1 MDDIAESYISR
12 FISQLKV
19 RLVEVFEVFNIELAL
34 PLLLN
39 SKQCKKLL
47 GIANETEFQRV
58 SHLKDFPRIDKKGSH
73 PRFPRD
79 AVVEWMRKLEVD
91 MTEAILTLG
100 IFAVPI
106 LAVAIAE
113 QRKAEKERK
122 CEEFE
127 EIRRRDYLYG
137 FKAGMGYQ
145 STCDI
150 EKARNGLK
158 RDAQQVDK
166 EIARYAE
173 MVG

>member
-1 MDDIAESYISR
+1 
-12 FISQLKV
+12 
-19 RLVEVFEVFNIELAL
+19 
-34 PLLLN
+34 
-39 SKQCKKLL
+39 
-47 GIANETEFQRV
+47 
-58 SHLKDFPRIDKKGSH
+58 
-73 PRFPRD
+73 
-79 AVVEWMRKLEVD
+79 

-106 LAVAIAE
+106 LTAAVVE
-113 QRKAEKERK
+113 QRKAEKKRMR
-122 CEEFE
+122 EEFE

-166 EIARYAE
+166 EWKRYAE

>member
-1 MDDIAESYISR
+1 
-12 FISQLKV
+12 
-19 RLVEVFEVFNIELAL
+19 
-34 PLLLN
+34 
-39 SKQCKKLL
+39 
-47 GIANETEFQRV
+47 
-58 SHLKDFPRIDKKGSH
+58 
-73 PRFPRD
+73 
-79 AVVEWMRKLEVD
+79 

-106 LAVAIAE
+106 LAVGIVE
-113 QRKAEKERK
+113 QRKAEKKRM

-166 EIARYAE
+166 EWKRYAE

>member
-1 MDDIAESYISR
+1 M
-12 FISQLKV
+12 
-19 RLVEVFEVFNIELAL
+19 
-34 PLLLN
+34 
-39 SKQCKKLL
+39 
-47 GIANETEFQRV
+47 
-58 SHLKDFPRIDKKGSH
+58 
-73 PRFPRD
+73 
-79 AVVEWMRKLEVD
+79 
-91 MTEAILTLG
+91 
-100 IFAVPI
+100 
-106 LAVAIAE
+106 LAVGIVE
-113 QRKAEKERK
+113 QRKAEKKRM

-166 EIARYAE
+166 EWKRYAE

>member
-1 MDDIAESYISR
+1 MDACE
-12 FISQLKV
+12 
-19 RLVEVFEVFNIELAL
+19 
-34 PLLLN
+34 
-39 SKQCKKLL
+39 
-47 GIANETEFQRV
+47 
-58 SHLKDFPRIDKKGSH
+58 
-73 PRFPRD
+73 
-79 AVVEWMRKLEVD
+79 LEVD
-91 MTEAILTLG
+91 MTEAIFTLS

-106 LAVAIAE
+106 LTAAVVE
-113 QRKAEKERK
+113 QRKAEKKRM

-166 EIARYAE
+166 EWKRYAE

>member
-1 MDDIAESYISR
+1 
-12 FISQLKV
+12 
-19 RLVEVFEVFNIELAL
+19 
-34 PLLLN
+34 
-39 SKQCKKLL
+39 
-47 GIANETEFQRV
+47 
-58 SHLKDFPRIDKKGSH
+58 
-73 PRFPRD
+73 
-79 AVVEWMRKLEVD
+79 

-100 IFAVPI
+100 IFAVPM
-106 LAVAIAE
+106 LAVGIVE
-113 QRKAEKERK
+113 QRKAEKKRM

-158 RDAQQVDK
+158 RDAQQVDREWK
-166 EIARYAE
+166 RYAE

>member
-1 MDDIAESYISR
+1 
-12 FISQLKV
+12 
-19 RLVEVFEVFNIELAL
+19 
-34 PLLLN
+34 
-39 SKQCKKLL
+39 
-47 GIANETEFQRV
+47 
-58 SHLKDFPRIDKKGSH
+58 
-73 PRFPRD
+73 
-79 AVVEWMRKLEVD
+79 
-91 MTEAILTLG
+91 AILTLG

-106 LAVAIAE
+106 LTAAVVE
-113 QRKAEKERK
+113 QRKIEKKQMR
-122 CEEFE
+122 EEFE

-166 EIARYAE
+166 EWKRYAE

>member
-1 MDDIAESYISR
+1 
-12 FISQLKV
+12 
-19 RLVEVFEVFNIELAL
+19 
-34 PLLLN
+34 
-39 SKQCKKLL
+39 
-47 GIANETEFQRV
+47 
-58 SHLKDFPRIDKKGSH
+58 
-73 PRFPRD
+73 
-79 AVVEWMRKLEVD
+79 

-100 IFAVPI
+100 IFAVPM
-106 LAVAIAE
+106 LAAGIVE
-113 QRKAEKERK
+113 QRKAEKKRM

>member
-1 MDDIAESYISR
+1 
-12 FISQLKV
+12 
-19 RLVEVFEVFNIELAL
+19 
-34 PLLLN
+34 
-39 SKQCKKLL
+39 
-47 GIANETEFQRV
+47 
-58 SHLKDFPRIDKKGSH
+58 
-73 PRFPRD
+73 
-79 AVVEWMRKLEVD
+79 

-106 LAVAIAE
+106 LMAAVVE
-113 QRKAEKERK
+113 QRKVEKKRM

-158 RDAQQVDK
+158 QNTQQVDK
-166 EIARYAE
+166 EWKRYAE

>member
-1 MDDIAESYISR
+1 
-12 FISQLKV
+12 
-19 RLVEVFEVFNIELAL
+19 
-34 PLLLN
+34 
-39 SKQCKKLL
+39 
-47 GIANETEFQRV
+47 
-58 SHLKDFPRIDKKGSH
+58 
-73 PRFPRD
+73 
-79 AVVEWMRKLEVD
+79 

-100 IFAVPI
+100 IFAVPM
-106 LAVAIAE
+106 LAVGIVE
-113 QRKAEKERK
+113 QRKAEKKRM

-166 EIARYAE
+166 EWKRYAE

>member
-1 MDDIAESYISR
+1 
-12 FISQLKV
+12 
-19 RLVEVFEVFNIELAL
+19 
-34 PLLLN
+34 
-39 SKQCKKLL
+39 
-47 GIANETEFQRV
+47 
-58 SHLKDFPRIDKKGSH
+58 
-73 PRFPRD
+73 
-79 AVVEWMRKLEVD
+79 

-106 LAVAIAE
+106 LTAAVVE
-113 QRKAEKERK
+113 QRKAEKRRMPK
-122 CEEFE
+122 EFE

-166 EIARYAE
+166 EIARYA
-173 MVG
+173 G

>member
-1 MDDIAESYISR
+1 
-12 FISQLKV
+12 
-19 RLVEVFEVFNIELAL
+19 
-34 PLLLN
+34 
-39 SKQCKKLL
+39 
-47 GIANETEFQRV
+47 
-58 SHLKDFPRIDKKGSH
+58 
-73 PRFPRD
+73 
-79 AVVEWMRKLEVD
+79 
-91 MTEAILTLG
+91 MTEAIFTLG

-106 LAVAIAE
+106 LTVAVVE
-113 QRKAEKERK
+113 QRKIEKKRMR
-122 CEEFE
+122 EEFE

-166 EIARYAE
+166 EWKRYAE